1 MYNRP
6 YKRMRVPIRVR
17 PSVSPMESATREPVA
32 PVSDAKPAVVDPEQ
46 DLRSDEA
53 SRYQGRSESG
63 AGDLPPHAEESSPE
77 MWRDRALRLR
87 AEMDNF
93 RKRQRRLAEERVTAD
108 RERLLRS
115 FLSVADDL
123 ERALAAAHGSDAAGV
138 RQGLEVT
145 QQKLMHMLKREGVEP
160 FDAQDQHFDPAWHEA
175 VSVVRH
181 NGAKKLPQT
190 VADVLEQ
197 GYRLGDRLLRPA
209 KVVVAS

>member
-6 YKRMRVPIRVR
+6 YRRMRVPIRVR
-17 PSVSPMESATREPVA
+17 PSASPRESATSEIVA
-32 PVSDAKPAVVDPEQ
+32 PVCDAEPAVVDPEQ
-46 DLRSDEA
+46 DTRSNEA
-53 SRYQGRSESG
+53 PRYQGWSKSV
-63 AGDLPPHAEESSPE
+63 AGHSPPQTEESSSE

-123 ERALAAAHGSDAAGV
+123 ERAVAAAHNSDAAGV
-138 RQGLEVT
+138 RQGLEIT

-160 FDAQDQHFDPAWHEA
+160 IDAQDQHFDPAWHEA
-175 VSVVRH
+175 VSVVRR
-181 NGAKKLPQT
+181 NGADELPQT
-190 VADVLEQ
+190 VADVLEP